1 MTKRGHTLL
10 SLLLALC
17 MILGAAPMNFVS
29 ATKSDLRIYVAY
41 GATDGDGSYDSPFG
55 NLDDAVKC
63 VNASGRS
70 EAKIIMFPTVYGNDK
85 HSTQPDYWKSAEDSV
100 FVDFASIKTAH
111 TAAITFMSGGDE
123 YSDWNTSTWTKVAIS
138 NTYNNTGTNLVLH
151 GPTILQNLVIVD
163 SWANPS
169 YSKDVTCA
177 GNKLKLD
184 NVSFQG
190 LDANGNFID
199 KKYTLYCGSNRASGV
214 FGGGKLVDVDN
225 ADKIHNILLGSLGNE
240 AGHDLTFTNN
250 VELRL
255 NGGTLDNLTFGN
267 AYDGQVNTF
276 KKNIN
281 VNVKYGTTV
290 KKFCN
295 TIGTVYTYTTP
306 KIDGALQIVVDY
318 DSKIENFDCPE
329 LYTTAG
335 MKTPIY
341 RINAKEDG
349 IRFYTTETTGIFSW
363 DGGSVFNRIPYC
375 LSADGTEAYYVNNS
389 TGRSLTVPNPGTYDV
404 KWGDSIEAIIASLAT
419 PADQGY
425 FTFDSWE
432 DDGKGTIRAKWKSN
446 LTTYWLSANGS
457 DENDGLSVEKPF
469 ATYKKVTETVG
480 NGNALVYV
488 IGGYTLKSDDVTTF
502 GGEIILYGYDENASI
517 ASNDG
522 QGIAFGG
529 KVTLSNITYKRGN
542 NAYIAAAHDITFD
555 EGFTLSSDSDWWVLG
570 APFGSTSVGGS
581 TYTVKDGTF
590 TGNFVLGG
598 MMPADGGLHI
608 TSDAS
613 LLVSG
618 GSIPTVTIGSSS
630 WDSCGTTTYDK
641 NLLIYQTG
649 GTIGKIAAVTSGN
662 GSPTKIDGALEI
674 LLNNDSKT
682 TLDSSLDNM
691 TVGKRYI
698 VRSGEGGSVSPVYD
712 EQSGALVA
720 GKVKITIEKSGDWAT
735 VVNGTNRT
743 YYNTDSIVTLSEG
756 TTSIIYAS
764 EKQYEKG
771 TTVPMTWKTMDK
783 GYITLIFDD
792 NNTSLPGFYNIITG
806 EYNMPICAAIP
817 SNTLKNSN
825 NAILHEIQNHGGEI
839 LSHTRDH
846 LVLNTSIP
854 WETVDYQL
862 GESYRELT
870 AEGFNVHG
878 IILAGGEGQDQS
890 ESYRTQIE
898 GFTNKY
904 YLYSDKYGASTQYWK
919 QRNWFS
925 KRSVDELKA
934 IIDEQIENKSW
945 EVIYAHNFD
954 ECSKETLRAVLDYL
968 KQKKAEGKVDVV
980 TYRYIHETFGD
991 WASPVDFGDTTY
1003 TVEFYGSDKTTFLG
1017 RAVTVR
1023 GKTAA
1028 LTSSLVLADG
1038 YTFDSWSESVD
1049 NIQGNKKVYA
1059 ICKDSSGKTVPT
1071 TEPSVVTSKLCYYV
1085 DATNGSNT
1093 NNGLTSETAFA
1104 DFNAAVTAANGSDFD
1119 AVVIG
1124 KIEVKDGS
1132 IPTHVGVMTI
1142 RGYDEN
1148 SEIATV
1154 ASSGP
1159 SLGGSCKLQD
1169 IKFTNGANAWCS
1181 LDGAELV
1188 LGENIVTSGFNQI
1201 ATGSRYSNVTKKS
1214 TTTVQSGT
1222 YGQII
1227 LGEMAALGS
1236 DHVISGDMRLNVEG
1250 GTVSNCLLGNQGWDT
1265 NNQKTSIYNGNILV
1279 RVDGGTLSKVTLGN
1293 FTPAYNG
1300 AVEFIFNNDTNTTF
1314 DASFNNVPAA
1324 KGKYFVYSK
1333 GKDGKVDFVYDKDGN
1348 SVAGDFYVTV
1358 PNNKIAEI
1366 TNGDKKQYL
1375 LQSGKVTLSVG
1386 TSTINYVDA
1395 SAYADQWI
1403 GVETDSG
1410 TNWYMQADTVTISVG
1425 GKITFPEKTIEK
1437 ANNLFAGWYSDAAFT
1452 TPVKQ
1457 GSTVTA
1463 STLYARY
1470 IPLNSRDLYLEGV
1483 QIRIRGSRA
1492 LRFVSNIT
1500 TTLRET
1506 LIGLHT
1512 DNAVL
1517 NPSNESF
1524 NLSDTIGY
1532 GSVVIPTKAL
1542 GDKTL
1547 EKGGSYVYNN
1557 TTYNAA
1563 TVPARKTF
1571 ENCDG
1576 YDRYTVALTNI
1587 PDNGMTTYYSVSPY
1601 ITYVDASGVTHTAYG
1616 QSYSAS
1622 LYNTAACI
1630 YEDGASYETDETKK
1644 KEVLDYLLTN
1654 ILKQSDGISSPLAN
1668 TYRALHFDKK
1678 LTIGYLGGSITYG
1691 NSAGKKVNDNG
1702 TVSQS
1707 GGDMAL
1713 SYVNRM
1719 TNYFK
1724 TAYPDATVESVNAG
1738 VSDTAT
1744 NFGIYR
1750 LDAHLMNN
1758 TVGHDMPDLVFVEFT
1773 TNDWTYDG
1781 GIVQG
1786 EKELMRQAES
1796 LIRNIYKKNPYADIV
1811 LLSTVRD
1818 EKATAR
1824 KVYETIAEKYD
1835 LIFVD
1840 VGVPLQKKMTERGNA
1855 NESDGNYYYT
1865 VDNLHPS
1872 ATGYG
1877 VYADEIQKGIK
1888 TALGTEI
1895 YSTAKTDRTASLPKA
1910 SARSLWDN
1918 PKILPAS
1925 SFTVESGK
1933 VTTAS
1938 PLTVSM
1944 YGMSETAAQNVAVT
1958 TDSVSITEETTLSFS
1973 FTGTTAALIFGMNE
1987 SGVLMNYTVDGKSTN
2002 NPKVLNIDTELL
2014 TFQKY
2019 GHTQLFVL
2027 EQELAYGTHTIKM
2040 TFKPTSEGK
2049 VNIVLGG
2056 AAVAG
2061 SDNGLQKLI
2070 ALSIDDGPR
2079 NDSSN
2084 AILNVLEKYG
2094 AHATFFSVGS
2104 SINSSVYDVMKRMI
2118 SLDCEIGNHGY
2129 GWDAMT
2135 SMTADELTTDFNKV
2149 QTAVYNA
2156 TGVYPKVFRAPG
2168 NQVSGTM
2175 YDTIPL
2181 PIFGGHLGVSDW
2193 ESEEKVGLQARI
2205 TALRNNIV
2213 DGRIIL
2219 IHDLEVNVRALD
2231 TVFPEMIADG
2241 YKIVTIHELYT
2252 LRGYNPSSKLGRYL
2266 YLDFPGNLS
2275 ETSN

>member
-1 MTKRGHTLL
+1 MKKKGHTLL

-17 MILGAAPMNFVS
+17 MILGTAPINFVS

-41 GATDGDGSYDSPFG
+41 GATGGDGSSNSPFG

-70 EAKIIMFPTVYGNDK
+70 EAKIIIFPTVYGNEK

-100 FVDFASIKTAH
+100 FVDFASIKTSY
-111 TAAITFMSGGDE
+111 TATITFRGMEDSNGN
-123 YSDWNTSTWTKVAIS
+123 YTTKVAIS

-163 SWANPS
+163 SWADPN

-177 GNKLKLD
+177 GNELKLD

-214 FGGGKLVDVDN
+214 FGDGGTVYVDN
-225 ADKIHNILLGSLGNE
+225 ADNIHNILLGSLGHE
-240 AGHDLTFTNN
+240 AGHDLTFTNDVN
-250 VELRL
+250 LQL

-267 AYDGQVNTF
+267 AYNGQVNTF
-276 KKNIN
+276 KKNLN
-281 VNVKYGTTV
+281 VEVKNGTTV
-290 KKFCN
+290 KNFCN

-341 RINAKEDG
+341 RINAKGDG
-349 IRFYTTETTGIFSW
+349 IRFSTTEIAGEFSW
-363 DGGSVFNRIPYC
+363 DNGSNFDQIPYC
-375 LSADGTEAYYVNNS
+375 LSADGTEVYYVKS
-389 TGRSLTVPNPGTYDV
+389 TEKKLTVSNPGTYDV
-404 KWGDSIEAIIASLAT
+404 KWGDSIEAIIASLTT

-457 DENDGLSVEKPF
+457 DENDGLSVGKPF
-469 ATYKKVTETVG
+469 ATYGKVTETVG

-488 IGGYTLKSDDVTTF
+488 IGDYTLKSDDVTNF

-517 ASNDG
+517 ASNNG
-522 QGIAFGG
+522 QGISFGG
-529 KVTLSNITYKRGN
+529 KVTLCNITYKRGN

-555 EGFTLSSDSDWWVLG
+555 KGFTLSSASDWWVLG
-570 APFGSTSVGGS
+570 APYGSTSVGGS

-598 MMPADGGLHI
+598 MMPAADGLHI

-618 GSIPTVTIGSSS
+618 GNIPTVTIGSSS
-630 WDSCGTTTYDK
+630 WGSCGTTTYDK

-720 GKVKITIEKSGDWAT
+720 GKVKITIEKDGDWAT
-735 VVNGTNRT
+735 VVNGTNRS
-743 YYNTDSIVTLSEG
+743 YYNVDSVVTLSEG

-817 SNTLKNSN
+817 SKTLNNSN

-925 KRSVDELKA
+925 GRSVDELKA

-954 ECSKETLRAVLDYL
+954 ECSETTLRAVLDYL
-968 KQKKAEGKVDVV
+968 KEKKAEGKVDVV
-980 TYRYIHETFGD
+980 TYRYMHENFGD

-1003 TVEFYGSDKTTFLG
+1003 TVEFYGSDNTTFLG
-1017 RAVTVR
+1017 RTVTVR

-1028 LTSSLVLADG
+1028 LASTLVLDDG
-1038 YTFDSWSESVD
+1038 YTFDSWSKSVD
-1049 NIQGNKKVYA
+1049 NIQDNIRVYA
-1059 ICKDSSGKTVPT
+1059 ICKDASGKTVPT
-1071 TEPSVVTSKLCYYV
+1071 TEPSVVTTKLCYYV
-1085 DATNGSNT
+1085 DATNGKDSND
-1093 NNGLTSETAFA
+1093 GLTSTTAFA
-1104 DFNAAVTAANGSDFD
+1104 TLDAAITASDGKSDFE
-1119 AVVIG
+1119 VIVLG
-1124 KIEVKDGS
+1124 KVTVPWTSKEHS
-1132 IPTHVGVMTI
+1132 GVMTI
-1142 RGYDEN
+1142 RGGSDDA
-1148 SEIATV
+1148 EIASADGTG
-1154 ASSGP
+1154 ASFGGP
-1159 SLGGSCKLQD
+1159 VVIKNIKLTNGVNSY
-1169 IKFTNGANAWCS
+1169 FYTNGATT
-1181 LDGAELV
+1181 V
-1188 LGENIVTSGFNQI
+1188 LGEGITVGGYHQLI
-1201 ATGSRYSNVTKKS
+1201 TGSFYTNVTKSSKFEIH
-1214 TTTVQSGT
+1214 SGE
-1222 YGQII
+1222 YNSVC
-1227 LGEMAALGS
+1227 LGEIAAGTT
-1236 DHVISGDMRLNVEG
+1236 DHVTNGDFSLLVTG
-1250 GTVSNCLLGNQGWDT
+1250 GKIGSRIEIGNQGWDE
-1265 NNQKTSIYNGNILV
+1265 NSQKGIVYNGNVLI
-1279 RVDGGTLSKVTLGN
+1279 RVDGGTIGQIQATSKAAYAPTL
-1293 FTPAYNG
+1293 NG
-1300 AVEFIFNNDTNTTF
+1300 ALEIIFNNDTSTTIN
-1314 DASFNNVPAA
+1314 DNITSLTAG

-1348 SVAGDFYVTV
+1348 SVAGDFYVTI
-1358 PNNKIAEI
+1358 PSGKCAEI
-1366 TNGDKKQYL
+1366 TNGDKKHYL

-1386 TSTINYVDA
+1386 TSTINYVEA
-1395 SAYADQWI
+1395 SAYADQLI
-1403 GVETDSG
+1403 GVETASG
-1410 TNWYMQADTVTISVG
+1410 TDWYMPTDTVTISVG
-1425 GKITFPEKTIEK
+1425 GKITFPKKTIEK

-1452 TPVKQ
+1452 TPVMQ
-1457 GSTVTA
+1457 GSTVAA

-1470 IPLNSRDLYLEGV
+1470 IPLTGRDLYLEGIQV
-1483 QIRIRGSRA
+1483 RISGSRA

-1517 NPSNESF
+1517 NPSNDSF

-1532 GSVVIPTKAL
+1532 GSVVIPTKTL

-1616 QSYSAS
+1616 QSYLAS

-1707 GGDMAL
+1707 GGNMAL

-1724 TAYPDATVESVNAG
+1724 TAYPDATITSVNAG

-1758 TVGHDMPDLVFVEFT
+1758 TDGHDMPDLVFVEFT

-1781 GIVQG
+1781 GISQT
-1786 EKELMRQAES
+1786 EKDLSRQAES

-1895 YSTAKTDRTASLPKA
+1895 YSTTKTDRTANLPKA

-1918 PKILPAS
+1918 PTILPAS

-1944 YGMSETAAQNVAVT
+1944 YGMSETTAQNVAVT
-1958 TDSVSITEETTLSFS
+1958 TDSVKITEETTLSFT

-2014 TFQKY
+2014 AFQKY

-2040 TFKPTSEGK
+2040 TFKPTSDGQ

-2084 AILNVLEKYG
+2084 AILNVLEKYD

-2129 GWDAMT
+2129 GWNAMT
-2135 SMTADELTTDFNKV
+2135 SMKADELTTDFNKV

-2168 NQVSGTM
+2168 NQVSETM

-2193 ESEEKVGLQARI
+2193 ENEETVGLQARI

-2219 IHDLEVNVRALD
+2219 IHDLEVNARALD
-2231 TVFPEMIADG
+2231 TVLPEMIADG

-2252 LRGYNPSSKLGRYL
+2252 LRGYNPSSKLDRYL

-2275 ETSN
+2275 ETSD